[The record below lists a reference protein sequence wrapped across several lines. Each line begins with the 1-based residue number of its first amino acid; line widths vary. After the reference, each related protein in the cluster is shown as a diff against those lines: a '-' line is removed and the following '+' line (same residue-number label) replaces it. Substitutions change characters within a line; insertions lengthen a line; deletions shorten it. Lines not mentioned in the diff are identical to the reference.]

1 MEASMRKDR
10 LYEEDLLVNGSIGGE
25 ELSKQERQVLKREA
39 GELKEM
45 MEKAKQEPI
54 SE

>member
-1 MEASMRKDR
+1 MRKDR
-10 LYEEDLLVNGSIGGE
+10 LAEEDLLVNGPVGGE
-25 ELSKQERQVLKREA
+25 VLTKQERQTLRGEA
-39 GELKEM
+39 NELKDM